1 MYKLNKK
8 IIYGS
13 FLAYNILN
21 ASSIGSDNY
30 SDPTASS
37 SDKACSVDEKIKN
50 QEKKIKY
57 LNQKNDAILS
67 SIVFCIRQ
75 ELPNTNSNFSYSE
88 LILNLSNHQEKEI
101 NRIIASPDI
110 PSRLKEFI
118 DK

>member
-50 QEKKIKY
+50 QEKK
-57 LNQKNDAILS
+57 N
-67 SIVFCIRQ
+67 
-75 ELPNTNSNFSYSE
+75 
-88 LILNLSNHQEKEI
+88 
-101 NRIIASPDI
+101 
-110 PSRLKEFI
+110 
-118 DK
+118 